1 MISTYSSSQSSEKL
15 CLPFNYFEFKV
26 EVVPVHWGVRSSYC
40 GRGMSMQSLL
50 KGTKRHIEVE
60 SLVPGGSILNTK
72 IKEQQNNSNKDQ
84 IDSSNEIVFHLKSVA
99 V

>member
-1 MISTYSSSQSSEKL
+1 M
-15 CLPFNYFEFKV
+15 PFNYFEFKV

-60 SLVPGGSILNTK
+60 SLVPGGSMLNTK
-72 IKEQQNNSNKDQ
+72 IKFMQYRGNLTAKLNNGKTRAQ
-84 IDSSNEIVFHLKSVA
+84 GRGQLP
-99 V
+99 